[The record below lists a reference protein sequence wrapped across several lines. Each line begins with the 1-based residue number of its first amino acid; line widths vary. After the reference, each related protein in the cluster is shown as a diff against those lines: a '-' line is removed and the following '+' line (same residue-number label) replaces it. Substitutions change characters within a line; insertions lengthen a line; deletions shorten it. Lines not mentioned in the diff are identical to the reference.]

1 MNQKFIQRV
10 LATLERIA
18 TSGTSR
24 ELKRVPLLKKILEE
38 AQELESIRASKVKGA
53 QLRPPWAPPREP
65 FAGRL
70 GLFGGK
76 MKAPPAKEINPFRTL
91 TSFRDR
97 SAGIAAENARKARDA
112 KILKGGVD
120 VRGAEDAI
128 FLPSNN
134 LAQAA
139 EAELIAGTGL
149 RRLNPARLEGDNEP
163 AKNLGALFKAA
174 DDPVFSQDLSRTPPE
189 FIAKALRQDNAK
201 RLRNEWPVKIPQS
214 KGVPYEEVLR
224 DKRLASAAKFEAK
237 GETIK
242 AAFVRRSLRQDDLL
256 AAMETGQ
263 KEPKLP
269 VRPWKGGLNRN
280 RTEMALGPESHKVNG
295 LDHKVKGLEQAL
307 KEAVSEGVSPTE
319 AGEDAAAVLFRFAS
333 GQDDARRVET
343 LGKMTLAE
351 LGQKAPF
358 LSELLAKQVREKGL
372 ASGNEGVRTFLRNT
386 GRADPRQINVLQ
398 VVRALAAGKGHGEQT
413 KMLKGVLVK
422 PGGGFPLYKYADDRN
437 LNAPG
442 SEALREIAR
451 QKKMERVSASQVIPG
466 ERVLME
472 KRRASLLALKQK
484 KAVGLT
490 KEERDHLQRLQREMK
505 SVDSKE
511 VSAPTPSFVK
521 KARATPIPYGGL

>member
-1 MNQKFIQRV
+1 
-10 LATLERIA
+10 
-18 TSGTSR
+18 
-24 ELKRVPLLKKILEE
+24 
-38 AQELESIRASKVKGA
+38 
-53 QLRPPWAPPREP
+53 
-65 FAGRL
+65 
-70 GLFGGK
+70 
-76 MKAPPAKEINPFRTL
+76 MKAPPAKEVNPFRTL

-112 KILKGGVD
+112 KILKGGMD
-120 VRGAEDAI
+120 VRGAEDAL
-128 FLPSNN
+128 FLPSANT
-134 LAQAA
+134 AQQA
-139 EAELIAGTGL
+139 EAEMLSGAGL
-149 RRLNPARLEGDNEP
+149 RRLNRLEGGDEP
-163 AKNLGALFKAA
+163 AKNLSALFKAA
-174 DDPVFSQDLSRTPPE
+174 DDPVFKQDLSKTPPA
-189 FIAKALRQDNAK
+189 FIQKALNQDNAK
-201 RLRNEWPVKIPQS
+201 RFRGEWPVKIAESETPPVSYAEQ
-214 KGVPYEEVLR
+214 LR
-224 DKRLASAAKFEAK
+224 DKRLAAANRYDVEQAVL
-237 GETIK
+237 GRPSIK
-242 AAFVRRSLRQDDLL
+242 AAYIRRSIRQDDLL
-256 AAMETGQ
+256 AAMETGT
-263 KEPKLP
+263 KETKLP
-269 VRPWKGGLNRN
+269 VRPWRGGLNRN

-490 KEERDHLQRLQREMK
+490 REERDHLQRLQKEMK

>member
-24 ELKRVPLLKKILEE
+24 ELKRVPILKKILAE

-76 MKAPPAKEINPFRTL
+76 MQAPPAKDVNPFRTL

-120 VRGAEDAI
+120 VQGAEDVM
-128 FLPSNN
+128 FLPNAN
-134 LAQAA
+134 ITQQA
-139 EAELIAGTGL
+139 EAEMLSGVGL
-149 RRLNPARLEGDNEP
+149 RRLNRLEGSDEP
-163 AKNLGALFKAA
+163 AKNLSALFKAA
-174 DDPVFSQDLSRTPPE
+174 DDPVFPQDLSKTPPA
-189 FIAKALRQDNAK
+189 FIQKALNQDNAK
-201 RLRNEWPVKIPQS
+201 RFRGEWPVKIPES

-224 DKRLASAAKFEAK
+224 DKRLASAAKFEAEQAVL
-237 GETIK
+237 GRPSIK
-242 AAFVRRSLRQDDLL
+242 AAYIRRSIRQDDLL
-256 AAMETGQ
+256 AAMETGA

-307 KEAVSEGVSPTE
+307 KEAVSEGVSPAE
-319 AGEDAAAVLFRFAS
+319 AGEDAAAVLFRFVS
-333 GQDDARRVET
+333 GQEDARRVET

-398 VVRALAAGKGHGEQT
+398 VIRALAAGKGHGEQT

-422 PGGGFPLYKYADDRN
+422 PGGGLPLYKYADDRN

-442 SEALREIAR
+442 LEALREIAR
-451 QKKMERVSASQVIPG
+451 QKRV
-466 ERVLME
+466 E
-472 KRRASLLALKQK
+472 K
-484 KAVGLT
+484 GL
-490 KEERDHLQRLQREMK
+490 
-505 SVDSKE
+505 
-511 VSAPTPSFVK
+511 
-521 KARATPIPYGGL
+521 

>member
-1 MNQKFIQRV
+1 MNLTPRNAAEFRR
-10 LATLERIA
+10 LAQFVERIVARA
-18 TSGTSR
+18 TRSPKA
-24 ELKRVPLLKKILEE
+24 EAFLL
-38 AQELESIRASKVKGA
+38 
-53 QLRPPWAPPREP
+53 
-65 FAGRL
+65 
-70 GLFGGK
+70 
-76 MKAPPAKEINPFRTL
+76 
-91 TSFRDR
+91 
-97 SAGIAAENARKARDA
+97 KARDRMRMLSQEA
-112 KILKGGVD
+112 DVATDLDRRELFDLSRVEKRLRPIVD
-120 VRGAEDAI
+120 
-128 FLPSNN
+128 P
-134 LAQAA
+134 
-139 EAELIAGTGL
+139 
-149 RRLNPARLEGDNEP
+149 RRNEP
-163 AKNLGALFKAA
+163 APNMRKILSLGRENVFGTKADLSKDVPVGKLKAAIAA
-174 DDPVFSQDLSRTPPE
+174 DD
-189 FIAKALRQDNAK
+189 AK
-201 RLRNEWPVKIPQS
+201 RFQGEAPVRLPTSPHQEAGERLSAAVQGLHPRERQRVIEEMEKTYGK
-214 KGVPYEEVLR
+214 KGSQEELFLPGEAVTPIHQMR
-224 DKRLASAAKFEAK
+224 QRAQRVASAQGFEAK

-451 QKKMERVSASQVIPG
+451 QKRA
-466 ERVLME
+466 E
-472 KRRASLLALKQK
+472 KRL
-484 KAVGLT
+484 
-490 KEERDHLQRLQREMK
+490 
-505 SVDSKE
+505 
-511 VSAPTPSFVK
+511 
-521 KARATPIPYGGL
+521 